1 MKDFVF
7 NTSLGKMFFA
17 EFGNFVH
24 SCGINGNSD
33 FYDDVFVVMLE
44 EYLSLSADELKQL
57 LLIAYR
63 YDLTVEFRA
72 ESNSLIVEF
81 TKTL

>member
-1 MKDFVF
+1 MKDFVY
-7 NTSLGKMFFA
+7 NSALGKMFFA

-24 SCGINGNSD
+24 SSCINGKSD
-33 FYDDVFVVMLE
+33 FYEDVFMIVLE
-44 EYLSLSADELKQL
+44 EYLSLSTDEIKQL
-57 LLIAYR
+57 ITIAYR

-81 TKTL
+81 CRC